1 MAIADLNSSKNIWT
15 VIALTL
21 MTSLTSLGNT
31 LLSSDNG
38 VAKEIEVIKKD
49 LMKITESINVINKRS
64 NLSYLGMDKA
74 AIVRSAYNFNFISMR
89 NGMKDVCKQSVPF
102 KIDIDALSNFVD
114 VDDFN
119 IFISESICDVTEHNE
134 LSKTLDLSLINLDP
148 IVIESKEKD

>member
-38 VAKEIEVIKKD
+38 VKKEIEVIKKD
-49 LMKITESINVINKRS
+49 LVKITESINVINKRS

-74 AIVRSAYNFNFISMR
+74 AVARSAYNFNFISMR
-89 NGMKDVCKQSVPF
+89 NKMQDVCKQNVPF
-102 KIDIDALSNFVD
+102 KVDVNALPNFVD
-114 VDDFN
+114 FDDFN
-119 IFISESICDVTEHNE
+119 IFISESICDVTANNE
-134 LSKTLDLSLINLDP
+134 LSKTFDLDLINLDP
-148 IVIESKEKD
+148 IIIESKEKD